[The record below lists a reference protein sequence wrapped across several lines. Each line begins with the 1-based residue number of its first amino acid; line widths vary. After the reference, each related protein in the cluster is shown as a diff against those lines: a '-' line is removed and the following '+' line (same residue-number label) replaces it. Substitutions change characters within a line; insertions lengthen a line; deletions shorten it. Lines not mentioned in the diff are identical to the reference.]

1 MEKPGFS
8 AWILLFETR
17 AYFHNENLEKKVFL
31 WIIGRSNYRIA
42 GSNLERLNYFKLTYI
57 FCIPER

>member
-17 AYFHNENLEKKVFL
+17 AFHNENLEKKCFSGLSVVV
-31 WIIGRSNYRIA
+31 IT
-42 GSNLERLNYFKLTYI
+42 GSPVVI
-57 FCIPER
+57 

>member
-17 AYFHNENLEKKVFL
+17 AFHNENLEKKSVL
-31 WIIGRSNYRIA
+31 VDYRS
-42 GSNLERLNYFKLTYI
+42 
-57 FCIPER
+57 